1 MTSLSVDPFI
11 TISAAKLPGHVAVAV
26 EGVGD
31 EVESAEGDESVEGP
45 RGDAADLVRVEGERV
60 QVDQAV
66 KQLLVDVGNGV
77 LGKCSGKN

>member
-1 MTSLSVDPFI
+1 
-11 TISAAKLPGHVAVAV
+11 VAVAV

-31 EVESAEGDESVEGP
+31 EIERAEGDEGVEGP

-66 KQLLVDVGNGV
+66 EQLLVHVGDGV
-77 LGKCSGKN
+77 LGECSGKK